1 MLVQNPDACNEFD
14 IAVLTNWLLEQACQ
28 PLMSEQDTAGSN
40 VLPMYR
46 VG

>member
-1 MLVQNPDACNEFD
+1 
-14 IAVLTNWLLEQACQ
+14 VLTNWLLDQAC
-28 PLMSEQDTAGSN
+28 PALAPEQDTAGSN